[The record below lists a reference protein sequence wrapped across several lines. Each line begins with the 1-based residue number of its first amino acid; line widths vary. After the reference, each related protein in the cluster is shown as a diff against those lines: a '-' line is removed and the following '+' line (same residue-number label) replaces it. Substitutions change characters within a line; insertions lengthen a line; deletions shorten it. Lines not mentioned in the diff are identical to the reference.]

1 MGPPRRR
8 HFVHSAA
15 HGHVCS
21 LSANGYTPTS
31 ERIVEDISRYEYI
44 QEKIIAAKGGLVQD
58 FELQHKGC
66 SKRKRKGGASRVYVA
81 PPEVAAAAVVKRQK
95 LREKARSLAE
105 GV

>member
-1 MGPPRRR
+1 M
-8 HFVHSAA
+8 
-15 HGHVCS
+15 
-21 LSANGYTPTS
+21 
-31 ERIVEDISRYEYI
+31 EDISRYEYI
-44 QEKIIAAKGGLVQD
+44 QENIIAATGGLVQD